1 MVTGLKSRLSYH
13 RRLFLLLLL
22 FSWTLVACFVLF
34 QYGREKH
41 FKAEQL
47 NARLQLLNLRMLDA
61 VDGGTSPE
69 TFVARQ
75 GNAFGDLRVT
85 IVGLDGRVLFDNS
98 LDTLPTANH
107 LDRPEVAEAAARGTG
122 YTIRRHSESTHRNYF
137 YSAMLG
143 DSCIVRWP
151 PTANFSGSC
160 WASRC

>member
-1 MVTGLKSRLSYH
+1 MVTDLKSRLSYH

-98 LDTLPTANH
+98 LDTLPAANH
-107 LDRPEVAEAAARGTG
+107 LDRPKPRPAARVTP
-122 YTIRRHSESTHRNYF
+122 
-137 YSAMLG
+137 SAATP
-143 DSCIVRWP
+143 RA
-151 PTANFSGSC
+151 PTAIISTRRCSATA
-160 WASRC
+160 ASSARPCPTPCR

>member
-98 LDTLPTANH
+98 LDTPPTTSTGPKWPKPRPAERVTPSAATPKAPTAIISTRRCSATAASSA
-107 LDRPEVAEAAARGTG
+107 RP
-122 YTIRRHSESTHRNYF
+122 
-137 YSAMLG
+137 
-143 DSCIVRWP
+143 C
-151 PTANFSGSC
+151 PTPC
-160 WASRC
+160 R